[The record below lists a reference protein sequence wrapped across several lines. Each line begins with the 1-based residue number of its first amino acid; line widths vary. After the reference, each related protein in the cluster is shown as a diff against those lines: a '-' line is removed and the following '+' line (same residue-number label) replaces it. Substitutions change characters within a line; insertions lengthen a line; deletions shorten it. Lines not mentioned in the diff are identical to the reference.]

1 MWKLDHKE
9 GRESKNWCFQTVV
22 LEKILLSPLDSKE
35 IKPVNTKG
43 NQPWIFVGRTDA
55 KAEAPI
61 LWPPDANS
69 LMKRPWYWERL
80 KAEGEEGDRG
90 WDGWIALDSMDM
102 NLGKLREMVRE
113 KEAWHAIA
121 CGITVRHNLATEH
134 KNTAY
139 TKDFTLTVLKTF
151 KEENKILKE
160 LKEPWKELKQIR
172 TIYENIE
179 NVYKE
184 IQIKILELK
193 STLTDI
199 KISIEN
205 FNSRY
210 DQAEER
216 ISELRGKIK

>member
-121 CGITVRHNLATEH
+121 CGITNSQTQLGNWTH
-134 KNTAY
+134 KYCLYQRFYIDCLKNIQRRKQNTQRAEGTMKG
-139 TKDFTLTVLKTF
+139 TKA
-151 KEENKILKE
+151 NQNNI
-160 LKEPWKELKQIR
+160 WKYRECL
-172 TIYENIE
+172 
-179 NVYKE
+179 
-184 IQIKILELK
+184 
-193 STLTDI
+193 
-199 KISIEN
+199 
-205 FNSRY
+205 
-210 DQAEER
+210 
-216 ISELRGKIK
+216 